1 MNFDMKRYAS
11 WIELSTHIIRVEKAM
26 VPIINALGNKDCDLV
41 ERDSEALDLA
51 LEAENDIGANSE
63 LDMII
68 TDSYLWILGMY
79 ELVRS
84 LHQIARAGHALL
96 NEEAIAILAE
106 LDGAYRRVRIPLA
119 KLEPARG
126 YEDTDW
132 SEVLPILEPG
142 EGIGWQLSEKDF
154 VTRRSL
160 SDKTLHDLSLIGEII
175 ETRVIN
181 NQQGK
186 TIEVDKD

>member
-1 MNFDMKRYAS
+1 MNFDMKRYAA
-11 WIELSTHIIRVEKAM
+11 WIELSTHIIQVEKAM
-26 VPIINALGNKDCDLV
+26 VPIINALGRKDCELV

-51 LEAENDIGANSE
+51 IEAENDIGANSE
-63 LDMII
+63 LDLLI
-68 TDSYLWILGMY
+68 TDSYLWVLGMY
-79 ELVRS
+79 ELVRT
-84 LHQIARAGHALL
+84 LHQIARTGHALL
-96 NEEAIAILAE
+96 DEEALGILAE

-132 SEVLPILEPG
+132 SEALPLVKPG

-160 SDKTLHDLSLIGEII
+160 SDITLHDLSVLGDII
-175 ETRVIN
+175 EARLIDN
-181 NQQGK
+181 HQG
-186 TIEVDKD
+186 